1 VKPARFEYERPESLD
16 EALERLFQLGED
28 AKVLSGGQSLVPM
41 LNLRLARPSVL
52 VDIGGIG
59 LNTYE
64 VSDSKVV
71 VGALNRHR
79 RFEYDTEG
87 CRTVPLLAECAR
99 HIGYPAIRNRG
110 TFGGSLAHA
119 DATAEWSLAALAL
132 DATIVARSAERG
144 RREIPVEEFLVGRF
158 TTALEWD
165 EILTEVH
172 FARPGP
178 ERRFTFTEFAERP
191 GDFALGS
198 VIIGADLGPEGARSN
213 ARVVTAG
220 LGSTPVRLPEV
231 EQLLEGSTG
240 VPARDDLRQAM
251 EAAADGAG
259 ARAGERNHVM
269 DILQTLIEDSLAE
282 MAAGSERGTKK

>member
-1 VKPARFEYERPESLD
+1 MKPAQFEYERPESLD

-52 VDIGGIG
+52 VDIGRIG
-59 LNTYE
+59 LDTFE
-64 VSDSKVV
+64 VTDSTVV

-79 RFEYDTEG
+79 RFEYDAEVH
-87 CRTVPLLAECAR
+87 RTVPLLAECAR

-119 DATAEWSLAALAL
+119 DATAEWSLAVLAL
-132 DATIVARSAERG
+132 DATIVAQSSERG
-144 RREIPVEEFLVGRF
+144 RREIPVEEFFVGRF

-165 EILTEVH
+165 EILTEVR

-178 ERRFTFTEFAERP
+178 ERRFTFTEFAERA

-198 VIIGADLGPEGARSN
+198 VIIGADLGPDGVRRN
-213 ARVVTAG
+213 PRVVTAG
-220 LGSTPVRLPEV
+220 LGPTPVRLPEV
-231 EQLLEGSTG
+231 EQLLEGATG
-240 VPARDDLRQAM
+240 VPGSDELRQAM

-259 ARAGERNHVM
+259 TRAGERDHVLG
-269 DILQTLIEDSLAE
+269 ILQTLIEDSLVQ
-282 MAAGSERGTKK
+282 MATSRNGE